1 MSDSRSE
8 KRQITNKRNKHTSF
22 GEVNNVRVEL
32 LRDSGRSVSVV
43 RSALVAPEYTGK
55 QFTCL
60 LVDNCVK
67 NCPQAVVEVDT
78 KYYYKGRLPVVCMDR
93 CIYDLILG
101 NDIYEHTS
109 ERYEVKQSQAEGAKR
124 IVDMIFENSK
134 LRSGSPQLEVVCEK
148 NFKPSVQNGGVIV
161 NEQNAVK
168 VDERSKDKVEEFY
181 SAAVQTRAQ
190 KQVEITATSQS
201 PHKDNIS

>member
-1 MSDSRSE
+1 MAACQVVEEECEDEWNKRRVNIPGIGNVPLIAAVSDSRSE
-8 KRQITNKRNKHTSF
+8 KRQIINKRNKHTSY

-32 LRDSGRSVSVV
+32 LRDSGSSVSVV
-43 RSALVAPEYTGK
+43 RSALVAPEQFTGK
-55 QFTCL
+55 QVTCL

-78 KYYYKGRLPVVCMDR
+78 KYYMGRLPVVCMER

-109 ERYEVKQSQAEGAKR
+109 ERYEVKQTQAEGAER

-134 LRSGSPQLEVVCEK
+134 LRSGSPQLEAVCEK
-148 NFKPSVQNGGVIV
+148 NIKPTSLTTANFKPTA
-161 NEQNAVK
+161 EW
-168 VDERSKDKVEEFY
+168 RSH
-181 SAAVQTRAQ
+181 S
-190 KQVEITATSQS
+190 
-201 PHKDNIS
+201 

>member
-1 MSDSRSE
+1 VSDSRSE

-32 LRDSGRSVSVV
+32 LRDSGSSVSVV
-43 RSALVAPEYTGK
+43 RSALVAPEQYTGK
-55 QFTCL
+55 QVTCL

-78 KYYYKGRLPVVCMDR
+78 KYYKGRLPVVCMNR

-109 ERYEVKQSQAEGAKR
+109 ERYEVKQSQTEGAEG

-134 LRSGSPQLEVVCEK
+134 LRSGSPQLEAVCEK
-148 NFKPSVQNGGVIV
+148 NIKPTVQSGKVIV

-168 VDERSKDKVEEFY
+168 VDERSKDEVEEFY
-181 SAAVQTRAQ
+181 TAAVHTRVQ

-201 PHKDNIS
+201 PHKDKQ